1 MTSLHLYDCR
11 WMQEN
16 WEEHILGC
24 NVVTWWRLRPM
35 NNEGEERRRNSEE
48 ENQAQNDKKIK
59 DWRICAH
66 IFEILYV
73 CAYIKKL
80 IFYYLQSNQK
90 KKRGSLTILFSSSGR
105 SLPCKAN
112 VMGPSCVCGVAL
124 GLLSSGT
131 LWWGKVLFY
140 TRLSYSFSILKI
152 HSTCLSRGKEQGQGE
167 HNNLSKSDN
176 EGPSSVLAK
185 KE

>member
-1 MTSLHLYDCR
+1 MIAGECRKIGKKTSWAATWL
-11 WMQEN
+11 
-16 WEEHILGC
+16 LGGGWDLW
-24 NVVTWWRLRPM
+24 TMKEKR
-35 NNEGEERRRNSEE
+35 GGGTQERRIKYKMTR
-48 ENQAQNDKKIK
+48 KIK
-59 DWRICAH
+59 DWRIYAH

-90 KKRGSLTILFSSSGR
+90 KKRGSSTILFSSSGR